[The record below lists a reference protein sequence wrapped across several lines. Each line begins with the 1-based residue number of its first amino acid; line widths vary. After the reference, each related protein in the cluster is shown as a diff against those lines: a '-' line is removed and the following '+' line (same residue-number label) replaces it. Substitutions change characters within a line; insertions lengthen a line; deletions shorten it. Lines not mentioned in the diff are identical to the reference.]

1 MTFNPSFWKNS
12 ARISLVA
19 LGVLAVHA
27 APPASLG
34 LPPLE
39 PPNAA
44 QAEIGRRLFFDRR
57 LSPNQTMSCAMCH
70 VPEQGFASNE
80 VATSVGMFGKSLRR
94 NAPTSLNV
102 AYQQSFFHDGRE
114 SSLESQV
121 WAPLLS
127 KDEMNNAS
135 RAQVVGRIRALPGYE
150 AAFVQ
155 AFPAR
160 GIGEDTIATA
170 LAAYQRTLVAGG
182 SRFDRWYFGGETG
195 ALTAEEQKG
204 LELFRGKA
212 GCVQCHLIGRD
223 AALFTDHR
231 FHRTGAGAAP
241 PPEKLRVELAPGV
254 EVLVARQDLEGALD
268 PPALDLGRWEVT
280 GEDKDRMA
288 FRSPSLRNISL
299 TAPYMHD
306 GSLGTLEEVI
316 GFYDRGGQGED
327 VDLLI
332 KPLGLSAA
340 DKGALAA
347 FLRSLTAANASEL
360 ISAARK
366 GFGTDHISR

>member
-12 ARISLVA
+12 ARISLAA
-19 LGVLAVHA
+19 LGVLALHA

-34 LPPLE
+34 LPSLE

-57 LSPNQTMSCAMCH
+57 LSPNETMSCAMCH
-70 VPEQGFASNE
+70 VPEQGFTSNE
-80 VATSVGMFGKSLRR
+80 MATSVGMFGQSLRR

-102 AYQQSFFHDGRE
+102 AFQRNFFHDGRE

-127 KDEMNNAS
+127 QAEMNNTS
-135 RAQVVGRIRALPGYE
+135 RSQVVERVRALPGYE
-150 AAFVQ
+150 AVFAQ

-160 GIGEDTIATA
+160 GIEEGTIATA

-182 SRFDRWYFGGETG
+182 SRFDRWYFGGEAD
-195 ALTAEEQKG
+195 ALTTQEQKG
-204 LELFRGKA
+204 FELFRGKA
-212 GCVQCHLIGRD
+212 VCVRCHLIGRD
-223 AALFTDHR
+223 TALFTDHR

-241 PPEKLRVELAPGV
+241 PSEKMRVELAPGV
-254 EVLVARQDLEGALD
+254 EVVVARQDLEGAID

-280 GEDKDRMA
+280 GADQDRKA
-288 FRSPSLRNISL
+288 FRTPSLRNISL

-306 GSLGTLEEVI
+306 GSTGSLDEVI
-316 GFYDRGGQGED
+316 DFYDRGGQGED
-327 VDLLI
+327 VSPLI
-332 KPLGLSAA
+332 KPLGLSTGE
-340 DKGALAA
+340 KRALAA
-347 FLRSLTAANASEL
+347 FLRSLTAANTGEL
-360 ISAARK
+360 IATARK